1 MKKKINFAII
11 GCGSVS
17 IDHAKAINKL
27 GHNIYLGSTKKKNSK
42 NWRTFKKKFPSTKFG
57 TIDEI
62 LENKKVDKIVS
73 CLPINEQKK
82 IFKNYCSAK
91 AYLNRETTA

>member
-1 MKKKINFAII
+1 MKKINFAII

-27 GHNIYLGSTKKKNSK
+27 GHNIYLGSTKKKIPK
-42 NWRTFKKKFPSTKFG
+42 LEDIQKKFPSTKFG

-82 IFKNYCSAK
+82 FSKTIVLQK